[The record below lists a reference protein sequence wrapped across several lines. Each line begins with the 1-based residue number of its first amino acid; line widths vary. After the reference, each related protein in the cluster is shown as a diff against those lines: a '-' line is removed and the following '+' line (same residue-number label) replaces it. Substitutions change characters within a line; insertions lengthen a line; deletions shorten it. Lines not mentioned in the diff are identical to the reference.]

1 MPDTTHPP
9 HRAGDGDLG
18 RLVAFPGGHR
28 DGDSPNNLPLEL
40 SSFVGREK
48 ELAEVG
54 RQLEGNRLLTLT
66 GSGGCGKTRLAL
78 ATATDLVER
87 FEDGVWLVE
96 LAPLVDPSLVP
107 QAVASALGLRE
118 QPGRSPAEALSR
130 YLGSRNVMLVLD
142 NCEHLVEACAAL
154 AEALLR
160 FCPRLRVLATSRE
173 ALDITGEVAW
183 PVPPLSLP
191 DVRRLSDVESLPRY
205 ESARLFLERAAAVRP
220 AFALTEQN
228 AQAVA
233 QICYRLDGIPLAI
246 ELAAARVKV
255 LSVEEISER
264 LEDSFELLA
273 SGGRTAMPRQR
284 TLHATMD
291 WSHDLLPDE
300 ERTLFRRLSVFAGGF
315 NLQAA
320 QAVCSGD
327 GLDRDRVPEV
337 LWHLV
342 DKSLMVAREQDGEAR
357 YRLLET
363 VRQYGR
369 EKLDDPEEE
378 AELGRRHA
386 SFYVVLA
393 EEADQGLSGPEQER
407 WLILLEAEH
416 DNLRAALT
424 WSLGEGGD
432 ISLGV
437 RLAAAL
443 GGFWSTRGYLSEGR
457 RWLEETASRSGPKAT
472 QARAKA
478 LNGAGWVAMLQDEY
492 EAAGPLIEE
501 GLTLNRELGDKE
513 GIASSLVILGSAAMM
528 GRRDDVPVV
537 ALLEEARKLRPELE
551 DQRTV
556 ARMVLLESM
565 VMLEQNDRERMVAL
579 NEESLALF
587 RERKYAYGVVM
598 CLTNLG
604 LVTLAEGDYEKATAL
619 LSEDLRLA
627 RDLNHKLY
635 IQYCLT
641 GLAGVD
647 ASQGRPVRA
656 ARLWGAAEGMSETY
670 GGHIMLADRSIIDYE
685 GRLATARSRL
695 NEVAW
700 TAAWGEGRAMGPDQ
714 AIEYALEQEQ
724 APGPAEPEIYRAE
737 LSAREVEVLRLVAQG
752 MSNAEVAEKLFL
764 SSRTVNWHLTS
775 IYRKL
780 GSHSRTEAA
789 RIAVEHGL
797 L

>member
-96 LAPLVDPSLVP
+96 LASLVDPSLVP

-130 YLGSRNVMLVLD
+130 YLGSKNVMLVLD

-273 SGGRTAMPRQR
+273 SGGRTAMPVRGRCTRRWTGATICSR
-284 TLHATMD
+284 TK
-291 WSHDLLPDE
+291 SEP
-300 ERTLFRRLSVFAGGF
+300 
-315 NLQAA
+315 
-320 QAVCSGD
+320 CSGVFRCSPAVSTCRPHKPSAV
-327 GLDRDRVPEV
+327 G
-337 LWHLV
+337 
-342 DKSLMVAREQDGEAR
+342 
-357 YRLLET
+357 T
-363 VRQYGR
+363 VSTGT
-369 EKLDDPEEE
+369 EC
-378 AELGRRHA
+378 RRC
-386 SFYVVLA
+386 
-393 EEADQGLSGPEQER
+393 SG
-407 WLILLEAEH
+407 
-416 DNLRAALT
+416 T
-424 WSLGEGGD
+424 W
-432 ISLGV
+432 
-437 RLAAAL
+437 
-443 GGFWSTRGYLSEGR
+443 
-457 RWLEETASRSGPKAT
+457 
-472 QARAKA
+472 
-478 LNGAGWVAMLQDEY
+478 
-492 EAAGPLIEE
+492 
-501 GLTLNRELGDKE
+501 
-513 GIASSLVILGSAAMM
+513 
-528 GRRDDVPVV
+528 
-537 ALLEEARKLRPELE
+537 
-551 DQRTV
+551 
-556 ARMVLLESM
+556 
-565 VMLEQNDRERMVAL
+565 
-579 NEESLALF
+579 
-587 RERKYAYGVVM
+587 
-598 CLTNLG
+598 
-604 LVTLAEGDYEKATAL
+604 
-619 LSEDLRLA
+619 
-627 RDLNHKLY
+627 
-635 IQYCLT
+635 
-641 GLAGVD
+641 
-647 ASQGRPVRA
+647 
-656 ARLWGAAEGMSETY
+656 
-670 GGHIMLADRSIIDYE
+670 
-685 GRLATARSRL
+685 
-695 NEVAW
+695 
-700 TAAWGEGRAMGPDQ
+700 
-714 AIEYALEQEQ
+714 
-724 APGPAEPEIYRAE
+724 
-737 LSAREVEVLRLVAQG
+737 
-752 MSNAEVAEKLFL
+752 
-764 SSRTVNWHLTS
+764 
-775 IYRKL
+775 
-780 GSHSRTEAA
+780 
-789 RIAVEHGL
+789 
-797 L
+797 